1 MIFIGDSGNLFT
13 TGFSKYSDRQYAVW
27 SQQDLK
33 QPLKIETI
41 DSSSGVLAPHY
52 DPDTKMIYVAGK
64 GDGNVRFYEIVE
76 EAPWACYLNQ
86 FISGSPQR
94 GLGVLPKRGCD
105 TARCEIFRFY
115 KLHATKDLVEPIAM
129 IVPRKSEMFQD
140 DIYPETAAP
149 TPSLTG
155 E

>member
-1 MIFIGDSGNLFT
+1 MNPGQEVENLFHIHAISLLSIPE
-13 TGFSKYSDRQYAVW
+13 SKNA
-27 SQQDLK
+27 LF
-33 QPLKIETI
+33 
-41 DSSSGVLAPHY
+41 SGVLFPYY
-52 DPDTKMIYVAGK
+52 DHDTRMVYVAGK
-64 GDGNVRFYEIVE
+64 GDGNVRFYEILD
-76 EAPWACYLNQ
+76 EAPWAFYLNQ

-115 KLHATKDLVEPIAM
+115 KLHATKDFVEPIAM

-155 E
+155 EKIPPAALPWF

>member
-1 MIFIGDSGNLFT
+1 M
-13 TGFSKYSDRQYAVW
+13 V
-27 SQQDLK
+27 
-33 QPLKIETI
+33 
-41 DSSSGVLAPHY
+41 
-52 DPDTKMIYVAGK
+52 YVAGK
-64 GDGNVRFYEIVE
+64 GDGNVRFYEIVD

-155 E
+155 DGGESMWMMVLKRSKCLHCMTRCTYSWLNNIH

>member
-1 MIFIGDSGNLFT
+1 MHLYAGTAESESCFPFRAPMSLCIMLMTHKRAISHALLF
-13 TGFSKYSDRQYAVW
+13 
-27 SQQDLK
+27 L
-33 QPLKIETI
+33 
-41 DSSSGVLAPHY
+41 SGVLFPYY
-52 DPDTKMIYVAGK
+52 DHDTRMVYVAGK